1 MEIGPIFRAMIRKKI
16 GVLLLVAEIAVTM
29 AVVLNCINLVIDNRN
44 RLMIPSGLDEENI
57 IVLSIQSYGEAFE
70 EDEFGDQIRQQDL
83 ELIRAQ
89 PGVIDATPIGPL
101 PLQGGGSSTQR
112 KAVGAVN
119 DTLVRTPI
127 YTVDEHFLK
136 TLDLELDEGRA
147 FTRAD
152 IPPRLGDDEQP
163 ATQPPINIIIT
174 RALGDALF
182 PDGDAL
188 GKVITSASDQ
198 AHNTIIGIVDYMHT
212 PYDDGASGMEYRI
225 VFFPG
230 RPGSASGMSYLVR
243 AEPEA
248 FTDLFTDLE
257 ERLATVNADRI
268 IKTRSLME
276 IKMGG
281 QFVNRFI
288 VRILTAIGVLLLAV
302 TALGV
307 YGMTSFSVTERT
319 HQIGTRRALGARKV
333 HIVRF
338 FLVENAII
346 TLLGIGVGLVLAFA
360 LNAAIVSAADNATRL
375 PLGLVLLGMVIIWG
389 IGAVATLLPALRGAS
404 IPPVIAAQSA

>member
-1 MEIGPIFRAMIRKKI
+1 MEIGPIFRAMLQKKI
-16 GVLLLVAEIAVTM
+16 GVVLLVAEIAVTM
-29 AVVLNCINLVIDNRN
+29 AVVLNCVNLVIDNRK
-44 RLMIPSGLDEENI
+44 RLIIPSGLDEENI

-70 EDEFGDQIRQQDL
+70 ENEFGDQIRQQDL
-83 ELIRAQ
+83 ELVRAQ

-112 KAVGAVN
+112 KVVGAVN
-119 DTLVRTPI
+119 DMLVRTPI
-127 YTVDEHFLK
+127 YTVDEHFLQ
-136 TLDLELDEGRA
+136 TLDLELVEGRA
-147 FTRAD
+147 FTKAD
-152 IPPRLGDDEQP
+152 IPRRLDDDEQP
-163 ATQPPINIIIT
+163 ATQLPINIIIT
-174 RALGDALF
+174 EALGQALF

-188 GKVITSASDQ
+188 GKVITSGNDQ

-230 RPGSASGMSYLVR
+230 RPGGASGMDYLVR
-243 AEPEA
+243 AEPAA

-288 VRILTAIGVLLLAV
+288 VRVLTAIGVLLLAV

-307 YGMTSFSVTERT
+307 YGMTSFTVTERT

-338 FLVENAII
+338 FMVENAII
-346 TLLGIGVGLVLAFA
+346 SLLGIGVGLVLAFA
-360 LNAAIVSAADNATRL
+360 LNVAIVSAASNATRL
-375 PLGLVLLGMVIIWG
+375 PFGLALLGAIIIWG

-404 IPPVIAAQSA
+404 IPPVVAARSV

>member
-1 MEIGPIFRAMIRKKI
+1 MEIGPIFRAMIQKKI

-29 AVVLNCINLVIDNRN
+29 AVVLNCINLVIDNRK

-57 IVLSIQSYGEAFE
+57 IVLSILSYGVAFE

-136 TLDLELDEGRA
+136 TLDLDLVEGRA

-152 IPPRLGDDEQP
+152 IPPRLDDDEQM
-163 ATQPPINIIIT
+163 ATPLPINIIIT
-174 RALGDALF
+174 KALGDALF
-182 PDGDAL
+182 PGGDAL
-188 GKVITSASDQ
+188 GKVITSVNEQ

-230 RPGSASGMSYLVR
+230 RPGSASGMNYLVR
-243 AEPEA
+243 SEPNA
-248 FTDLFTDLE
+248 FPDLFTDLE
-257 ERLATVNADRI
+257 ERLATVNADRS

-281 QFVNRFI
+281 QFVNLFI
-288 VRILTAIGVLLLAV
+288 VRILTAIGVLLLTV
-302 TALGV
+302 TALGI

-319 HQIGTRRALGARKV
+319 HQIGTRRALGARKI
-333 HIVRF
+333 HIVRLF
-338 FLVENAII
+338 MVENAII
-346 TLLGIGVGLVLAFA
+346 TLLGIGIGLVLAFA
-360 LNAAIVSAADNATRL
+360 LNAAIVSAASNTSRL
-375 PLGLVLLGMVIIWG
+375 PFGLVLLGVVLIWG
-389 IGAVATLLPALRGAS
+389 IGAIATLLPALRGAS
-404 IPPVIAAQSA
+404 IPPVIAARSV

>member
-1 MEIGPIFRAMIRKKI
+1 MEIGPIFRAMVKKKV
-16 GVLLLVAEIAVTM
+16 GVILLVVEIAVTM
-29 AVVLNCINLVIDNRN
+29 AVVLNCINMVIDNRK

-57 IVLSIQSYGEAFE
+57 IAFAIQSYGKAFE

-89 PGVIDATPIGPL
+89 PGVIDATPISPL

-112 KAVGAVN
+112 KVLGAVN
-119 DTLVRTPI
+119 DTLVRTPV
-127 YTVDEHFLK
+127 YRVDEHFLA
-136 TLDLELDEGRA
+136 TLDLEVVAGRA
-147 FTRAD
+147 FTEAD
-152 IPPRLGDDEQP
+152 IPPRLDDDEQP
-163 ATQPPINIIIT
+163 ATPLPINIIIT
-174 RALGDALF
+174 KALGEALF

-188 GKVITSASDQ
+188 GKVITSANDEQ
-198 AHNTIIGIVDYMHT
+198 HNTIIGIVNYMHT

-230 RPGSASGMSYLVR
+230 LPGSASGMNYLVR

-276 IKMGG
+276 IKEGG
-281 QFVNRFI
+281 QFFNRFV
-288 VRILTAIGVLLLAV
+288 VRILTAIGVLLLTV

-307 YGMTSFSVTERT
+307 YGMTSFTVTERT

-338 FLVENAII
+338 FMVENAII
-346 TLLGIGVGLVLAFA
+346 MVLGIGIGLVLAVA
-360 LNAAIVSAADNATRL
+360 LNAAIISAASDTTRL
-375 PLGLVLLGMVIIWG
+375 PLGLVFLGVVIMWG

-404 IPPVIAAQSA
+404 ISPVVAARSV

>member
-1 MEIGPIFRAMIRKKI
+1 MIQKKV
-16 GVLLLVAEIAVTM
+16 GVVLLVAEIAVTM
-29 AVVLNCINLVIDNRN
+29 AVVLNCINLIIDNRK
-44 RLMIPSGLDEENI
+44 RLIIPSGLDEENI
-57 IVLSIQSYGEAFE
+57 IVLSMQSYGEAFE
-70 EDEFGDQIRQQDL
+70 EEEFLDQIRRQDL
-83 ELIRAQ
+83 DLIRAQ
-89 PGVIDATPIGPL
+89 PGVIQATPIRPL

-127 YTVDEHFLK
+127 YTVDEHFLE
-136 TLDLELDEGRA
+136 TLDLGLVEGRA

-152 IPPRLGDDEQP
+152 IPPLLDEDEQP
-163 ATQPPINIIIT
+163 ATPPPINIIIT
-174 RALGDALF
+174 KALADALF

-198 AHNTIIGIVDYMHT
+198 ARNTIVGIVDYMHT
-212 PYDDGASGMEYRI
+212 PYDNGASGMEYRI
-225 VFFPG
+225 TFFPG

-268 IKTRSLME
+268 ITTRSLME

-281 QFVNRFI
+281 QFANSFT
-288 VRILTAIGVLLLAV
+288 VRILSAIGLLLLTV

-307 YGMTSFSVTERT
+307 YGMTSFTVTQRT
-319 HQIGTRRALGARKV
+319 HQIGTRRALGARRV

-338 FLVENAII
+338 FMVENAII
-346 TLLGIGVGLVLAFA
+346 ALLGIGAGLVLAFA
-360 LNAAIVSAADNATRL
+360 LNAAIVGSASNATGL
-375 PLGLVLLGMVIIWG
+375 QSGLVLLGVVIVWG
-389 IGAVATLLPALRGAS
+389 ICAVATLLPALRGAS
-404 IPPVIAAQSA
+404 VPPVIAARSV